1 MLFPNM
7 SFQMMGGVQGW
18 NLTDVTIMLE
28 VGALLS
34 VLNPVMREMVISM
47 LAIGIERTA
56 VGHYRFLGHN
66 EWPAHNDINQGTIR
80 FSDNME
86 DWPRGEMGVIGEGSV
101 LHCW

>member
-1 MLFPNM
+1 M

-28 VGALLS
+28 VGALS
-34 VLNPVMREMVISM
+34 VLKPVMREKVTSM
-47 LAIGIERTA
+47 LAIGIERMVATTGA
-56 VGHYRFLGHN
+56 GQYRFLGHN

>member
-1 MLFPNM
+1 M

-28 VGALLS
+28 VGALS
-34 VLNPVMREMVISM
+34 VLKPVMREKVTSM
-47 LAIGIERTA
+47 LAIGIERMVATTGA
-56 VGHYRFLGHN
+56 EQYRFLGHK
-66 EWPAHNDINQGTIR
+66 EWPTHNDINQGTIR

>member
-1 MLFPNM
+1 M

-28 VGALLS
+28 VGALS
-34 VLNPVMREMVISM
+34 VLKPVMREKVKSM
-47 LAIGIERTA
+47 LTIRMARMVATTA
-56 VGHYRFLGHN
+56 EGQYMFLGHN